1 MEKTEDGNIANY
13 TTSTSDK
20 SRDRAVKLLLCGG
33 IGLHY
38 FYVGR
43 IKAGLIHCVVG
54 LALYGA
60 IVASILDAELHA
72 AILPGILMLL
82 AFNVPDLIRLKLGK
96 FRDNVGDYLRQ

>member
-1 MEKTEDGNIANY
+1 MANY

-43 IKAGLIHCVVG
+43 IKAGLIHCVIG

-72 AILPGILMLL
+72 AILPGILSVNSELL
-82 AFNVPDLIRLKLGK
+82 RSIAEL
-96 FRDNVGDYLRQ
+96 

>member
-1 MEKTEDGNIANY
+1 MANY

-20 SRDRAVKLLLCGG
+20 SKGKAIKLLLCGG
-33 IGLHY
+33 IGLHL

-43 IKAGLIHCVVG
+43 IKAGLIHLVLG
-54 LALYGA
+54 LCMWMA
-60 IVASILDAELHA
+60 IILSIFDPELHE
-72 AILPGILMLL
+72 AIIPGIIILV

>member
-1 MEKTEDGNIANY
+1 MANY

-43 IKAGLIHCVVG
+43 IKAGLIHCIIG

>member
-1 MEKTEDGNIANY
+1 MANY

-43 IKAGLIHCVVG
+43 IKAGLIHCIIG
-54 LALYGA
+54 LALYGT

>member
-1 MEKTEDGNIANY
+1 MANY

-20 SRDRAVKLLLCGG
+20 SKDKAIKLLLCGG

-43 IKAGLIHCVVG
+43 IKAGLIHAVIGLTFWMGVLAALFEGVG
-54 LALYGA
+54 SEKLVSLW
-60 IVASILDAELHA
+60 
-72 AILPGILMLL
+72 MLVL
-82 AFNVPDLIRLKLGK
+82 LVCFNVPDLIRLKLGK

>member
-1 MEKTEDGNIANY
+1 MANY

-43 IKAGLIHCVVG
+43 IKAGLIHCVIG

-96 FRDNVGDYLRQ
+96 FRDNVGDCLRQ

>member
-1 MEKTEDGNIANY
+1 MANY
-13 TTSTSDK
+13 TASTSDK

-43 IKAGLIHCVVG
+43 IKAGLIHCVIG

>member
-1 MEKTEDGNIANY
+1 MANY

-43 IKAGLIHCVVG
+43 IKVGLIHCVIG

>member
-1 MEKTEDGNIANY
+1 MANY

-43 IKAGLIHCVVG
+43 IKAGLIHCVIG

-60 IVASILDAELHA
+60 IVSSILDAELHA

-82 AFNVPDLIRLKLGK
+82 VFNVPDLIRLKLGK

>member
-1 MEKTEDGNIANY
+1 MANY

-43 IKAGLIHCVVG
+43 IKAGLIHCVIG

>member
-1 MEKTEDGNIANY
+1 MANY

-43 IKAGLIHCVVG
+43 IRAGLIHCVIG

>member
-1 MEKTEDGNIANY
+1 MANY

>member
-1 MEKTEDGNIANY
+1 MANY

-20 SRDRAVKLLLCGG
+20 SRDKAVKLLLCGG

-43 IKAGLIHCVVG
+43 IRAGLIHCVIG
-54 LALYGA
+54 LALYGT

-72 AILPGILMLL
+72 AILPGIFMLL
-82 AFNVPDLIRLKLGK
+82 VFNVPDLIRLKLGK

>member
-1 MEKTEDGNIANY
+1 MEDGNMANY

-20 SRDRAVKLLLCGG
+20 SRDKAVKLLLCGG

-43 IKAGLIHCVVG
+43 IRAGLIHCVIG
-54 LALYGA
+54 LALYGT
-60 IVASILDAELHA
+60 IVASILDTELHA
-72 AILPGILMLL
+72 AILPGIFMLL
-82 AFNVPDLIRLKLGK
+82 AFNAPDLIRLKLGK

>member
-1 MEKTEDGNIANY
+1 MANY

-20 SRDRAVKLLLCGG
+20 SKDKAIRLLLCGG

-43 IKAGLIHCVVG
+43 IKAGIIRAAFGIVMWLCAIGTIFEGAGSEKLISLWV
-54 LALYGA
+54 
-60 IVASILDAELHA
+60 IF
-72 AILPGILMLL
+72 LL
-82 AFNVPDLIRLKLGK
+82 ACFNVPDLIRLKLGK

>member
-1 MEKTEDGNIANY
+1 MANY

-20 SRDRAVKLLLCGG
+20 SRDKAVKLLLCGG

-43 IKAGLIHCVVG
+43 IKAGLIHCVIG
-54 LALYGA
+54 LALYGT

-72 AILPGILMLL
+72 AILPGIFMLL
-82 AFNVPDLIRLKLGK
+82 AFNTPDLIRLKLGK

>member
-1 MEKTEDGNIANY
+1 MANY
-13 TTSTSDK
+13 TASTSDK

-43 IKAGLIHCVVG
+43 IKAGLIHCVIG

-72 AILPGILMLL
+72 AILPCILMLL

>member
-1 MEKTEDGNIANY
+1 MANY

-20 SRDRAVKLLLCGG
+20 SKDKAIKLLLCGG

-43 IKAGLIHCVVG
+43 IKAGLIHTAIG
-54 LALYGA
+54 LAFWMGVLAALFEGA
-60 IVASILDAELHA
+60 GSEKLISLWVLF
-72 AILPGILMLL
+72 LL
-82 AFNVPDLIRLKLGK
+82 ICFNVPDLIRLKLGK

>member
-1 MEKTEDGNIANY
+1 MANY

-43 IKAGLIHCVVG
+43 IKTGLIH
-54 LALYGA
+54 
-60 IVASILDAELHA
+60 IVLGICMWMSIVICIFDSELHE
-72 AILPGILMLL
+72 AIIPCILILV

>member
-1 MEKTEDGNIANY
+1 MANY

-43 IKAGLIHCVVG
+43 IKAGLIHA
-54 LALYGA
+54 ALGIVMWLGA
-60 IVASILDAELHA
+60 IGMILEGAGSEKLFSLW
-72 AILPGILMLL
+72 IIFLL
-82 AFNVPDLIRLKLGK
+82 ACFNVPDLIRLKLGK

>member
-1 MEKTEDGNIANY
+1 MANY

-20 SRDRAVKLLLCGG
+20 SRDKAVKLLCGG

-43 IKAGLIHCVVG
+43 IRAGLIHCIIG
-54 LALYGA
+54 LALYGM
-60 IVASILDAELHA
+60 IVMSILDAELHA
-72 AILPGILMLL
+72 AILPGIFMLL
-82 AFNVPDLIRLKLGK
+82 VFNVPDLIRLKLGK

>member
-1 MEKTEDGNIANY
+1 MANY

-43 IKAGLIHCVVG
+43 IRAGLIHCVIG
-54 LALYGA
+54 LVFWMGVLACLFEGA
-60 IVASILDAELHA
+60 GSEKLISLWVLF
-72 AILPGILMLL
+72 LL
-82 AFNVPDLIRLKLGK
+82 VCFNVPDLIRLKLGK